1 MIVSINQPAYL
12 PWLGAFDRIAASDLH
27 IVLDH
32 VQFEKNS
39 FVNRNKIRTAKG
51 WTWLTVPVE
60 TSGQFG
66 HLAIDALRIAADPR
80 WARKHWLS
88 IEQNY
93 AAAPHFA
100 AHRAAFAEL
109 YARPWERLIDLIE
122 AINSYLMQAFV
133 ISTRL
138 VRSSTLG
145 ATASKSELVLELCRH
160 AGATTYLSG
169 PLGRDYLDLQS
180 FAAAGI
186 DVVFHDY
193 RHPVYA
199 QAHPGFEPGMA
210 AIDLLFMQGPEAGR
224 TLRRTELTRDG
235 SLTP

>member
-12 PWLGAFDRIAASDLH
+12 PWLGYFDRIAASDLH

-39 FVNRNKIRTAKG
+39 FVNRNKVRTAKG

-60 TSGQFG
+60 TSGRFG
-66 HLAIDALRIAADPR
+66 ALAIDKLRIAGDPR
-80 WARKHWLS
+80 WARKHWLT
-88 IEQNY
+88 IEQSY

-100 AHRAAFAEL
+100 AHRAVMADL
-109 YARPWERLIDLIE
+109 YARPWERLIDLVE
-122 AINSYLMQAFV
+122 AINASLLEAFAIAV
-133 ISTRL
+133 PR
-138 VRSSTLG
+138 VRSSTL
-145 ATASKSELVLELCRH
+145 APAASKSDLVLELCRR

-169 PLGRDYLDLQS
+169 PLGRDYLDMAS

-186 DVVFHDY
+186 AVVFHDY

-210 AIDLLFMQGPEAGR
+210 AIDLLFMQGSEAGR
-224 TLRRTELTRDG
+224 TLRTTELIQG
-235 SLTP
+235 SFTP